1 MSISYLTN
9 SQADVNFVNTQNGLG
24 ENGDD
29 TVRSAADL
37 NFENFLNLLVTE
49 LENQDPLNPLD
60 NKEMTAQLAQFS
72 SLEQNIQSNEYLERL
87 AGQTDYSQ
95 QTVALSYI
103 GKEAL
108 VPGDDVINDPNSN
121 VATLNYVV
129 PSAVTATNIEIMN
142 EEGVVVRNLEGE
154 ISLGRNGT
162 VWDGKDDNG
171 DVVESGFYTFRASG
185 VDPSGDEVPIAEY
198 SYGHVY
204 SMEGTGANISFTTG
218 DGRTFTMEDIL
229 LVRESSV
236 SLTNGSAT
244 GTTDDTESEDAGEN
258 ASNEDQYDDE
268 NYAS

>member
-1 MSISYLTN
+1 MTISYLTN
-9 SQADVNFVNTQNGLG
+9 SQANVDYVNQENGLG
-24 ENGDD
+24 TESDD

-72 SLEQNIQSNEYLERL
+72 SLEQNIQQNEHLEKL
-87 AGQTDYSQ
+87 ANQSDYSQ
-95 QTVALSYI
+95 QSVALSYI

-108 VPGDDVINDPNSN
+108 VPGDDVINDPGSN

-129 PSAVTATNIEIMN
+129 PSAVTATNIEILN
-142 EEGVVVRNLEGE
+142 EEGAVVRNLEGE
-154 ISLGRNGT
+154 IALGRNST

-171 DVVESGFYTFRASG
+171 DAVESGFYTFRASG
-185 VDPSGDEVPIAEY
+185 VDPSGDDVPVTEY

-204 SMEGTGANISFTTG
+204 SMEGTGVDVSFTTG
-218 DGRTFTMEDIL
+218 DGRTFAMEDIL
-229 LVRESSV
+229 LVRESTVNLVPSQ
-236 SLTNGSAT
+236 AT
-244 GTTDDTESEDAGEN
+244 SSTESEEGTSEDTS
-258 ASNEDQYDDE
+258 SNEDQYDDE